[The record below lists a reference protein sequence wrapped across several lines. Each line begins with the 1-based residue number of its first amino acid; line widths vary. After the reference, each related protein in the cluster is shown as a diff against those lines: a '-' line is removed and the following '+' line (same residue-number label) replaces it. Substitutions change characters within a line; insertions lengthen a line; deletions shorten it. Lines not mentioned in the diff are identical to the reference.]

1 MIAPAHFSAPS
12 SAPAGQSD
20 AASRLATSRQE
31 ALYDAELVRRFN
43 AGDEAAFVEIV
54 NRHRERLFALALGM
68 LKNRGDAEEIA
79 QDVFVRAHRGLA
91 KFRGDASLAT
101 WLHHITLNLAR
112 NRYWYFFRRRRHS
125 TLSLDCTC
133 RPDAPGTFTDLV
145 AADAASPAREAV
157 VTEFTELI
165 AACMTRLAPPQ
176 RQILTL
182 RNSLNRSYGEIASDL
197 SISVGTVKSRIARAR
212 GCLRLLLVESCPEL
226 GPDASPASW
235 FDSDRCD
242 GGIVAA
248 VA

>member
-1 MIAPAHFSAPS
+1 MIAPADFSTSAPS
-12 SAPAGQSD
+12 TARPTD
-20 AASRLATSRQE
+20 AAGRIAASRQE
-31 ALYDAELVRRFN
+31 ALRDAELVRRFN

-54 NRHRERLFALALGM
+54 SRHRERLFALAFGM

-79 QDVFVRAHRGLA
+79 QDVFIRAHRGLA

-112 NRYWYFFRRRRHS
+112 NRYWYFFRRRRHA

-133 RPDAPGTFTDLV
+133 RSDAPGTFTDLV
-145 AADAASPAREAV
+145 ATDAASPAREAV
-157 VTEFTELI
+157 VSEFTELI
-165 AACMTRLAPPQ
+165 AACMKRLAPPQ

-212 GCLRLLLVESCPEL
+212 GSLRVLLAESSPEF

-235 FDSDRCD
+235 FDSDRST
-242 GGIVAA
+242 GGIEAA

>member
-1 MIAPAHFSAPS
+1 MIAPADFSTAAPS
-12 SAPAGQSD
+12 TAAETGSAGRS
-20 AASRLATSRQE
+20 ATSRQE
-31 ALYDAELVRRFN
+31 ALYDAGLVRRFN

-54 NRHRERLFALALGM
+54 SRHRERLFALAFAM

-79 QDVFVRAHRGLA
+79 QDVFIRAHRGLA

-112 NRYWYFFRRRRHS
+112 NRYWYFFRRRRHA
-125 TLSLDCTC
+125 TLSLDCPC
-133 RPDAPGTFTDLV
+133 RADAPATFTDLV
-145 AADAASPAREAV
+145 AAGAASPAREAV

-165 AACMTRLAPPQ
+165 ADCMSRLAPPQ

-182 RNSLNRSYGEIASDL
+182 RNSLNRSYGEIARDL

-212 GCLRLLLVESCPEL
+212 GSLRVLLGESCPEF
-226 GPDASPASW
+226 GPDAAPATW
-235 FDSDRCD
+235 FDTDRSE
-242 GGIVAA
+242 GGIESA